1 MAKKR
6 AKKSVN
12 KSVAIRK
19 HVEKF
24 PEDGPSAISEAL
36 AKRGIKVTPGFVSTV
51 RSNDRR
57 KAGAPKRRKARRTEA
72 AGSLDDATIM
82 ALKSAKKL
90 VDEAGSV
97 AAAKAALENYG
108 KLFS

>member
-12 KSVAIRK
+12 KSVAIRE
-19 HVEKF
+19 HVGKF

-36 AKRGIKVTPGFVSTV
+36 AKRGIKVTPAFVSTV
-51 RSNDRR
+51 KSNDRR
-57 KAGAPKRRKARRTEA
+57 KSGGAKRRKARRPEA
-72 AGSLDDATIM
+72 SGSLDDATIM
-82 ALKSAKKL
+82 ALKNAKKL
-90 VDEAGSV
+90 VEEAGSI
-97 AAAKAALENYG
+97 AAAKAALDNYG